1 MIKIIKTKIKIGS
14 LRVKRS
20 GPWAEDEKMFI
31 ADNCQYMDFAQIA
44 EKLGRRPDTVKKYI
58 RDVLGK
64 PVTSSIELSAEYSI
78 KRSPIWNELRGQ
90 FTPDELK
97 MFVYYWGRII
107 NQFKD
112 DVLPTEEMQ
121 IIDYIRIEILISRL
135 LTQQQKNMEEILEF
149 EKNIKAEKDSGCADI
164 MKIQMLGDQMNMR
177 RAAQQ
182 SISKDHKDLV
192 QQKTS
197 ILDKMKG
204 SRADRIK
211 MLESSK
217 ETILGWI
224 KEIMSNQNIRNK
236 LGIQMAKMRL
246 AMVEEEKRLGSMHTY
261 VDGSKDIPL
270 LTNETVNKYNKDSEN
285 VE

>member
-1 MIKIIKTKIKIGS
+1 MSEKTISGS
-14 LRVKRS
+14 RS
-20 GPWAEDEKMFI
+20 GPWSEDEKMFI
-31 ADNCQYMDFAQIA
+31 SDNCQYMDFAQIA

-90 FTPDELK
+90 FNQDELK

-149 EKNIKAEKDSGCADI
+149 ERLIKEEKESGNDL

-177 RAAQQ
+177 RLAQQ

-204 SRADRIK
+204 TREARIK
-211 MLESSK
+211 MLEGSK
-217 ETILGWI
+217 ETILGWCKQI
-224 KEIMSNQNIRNK
+224 LTEQPLRHR
-236 LGIQMAKMRL
+236 LGIQMEKMRL
-246 AMVEEEKRLGSMHTY
+246 AMKAEEERLAKMHTY
-261 VDGSKDIPL
+261 VDNTKDLPL
-270 LTNETVNKYNKDSEN
+270 LTANTLSIYENSE
-285 VE
+285 VAE

>member
-1 MIKIIKTKIKIGS
+1 M
-14 LRVKRS
+14 KRS

-90 FTPDELK
+90 FSQDELK

-149 EKNIKAEKDSGCADI
+149 EKNIKEEKDSGCADM

-204 SRADRIK
+204 TREARIK
-211 MLESSK
+211 MLEGSK
-217 ETILGWI
+217 ETILGWC
-224 KEIMSNQNIRNK
+224 KQVLTDQSLRHR
-236 LGIQMAKMRL
+236 LGIQMEKMRL
-246 AMVEEEKRLGSMHTY
+246 AMKAEEERLGKMHTY
-261 VDGSKDIPL
+261 VDQTKDIPL
-270 LTNETVNKYNKDSEN
+270 LTTDN
-285 VE
+285 VEIYENLSVE